1 MNLKSTLVIG
11 LCSVGLVLGASASSI
26 VISQYQDDNTKKK
39 EVSQKDEKK
48 ETKDKKD
55 EKKIPRKRR
64 KKRKTS
70 MTNC

>member
-55 EKKIPRKRR
+55 EKKDS
-64 KKRKTS
+64 KKKKEDKEDKE
-70 MTNC
+70 MTN